1 MTNNNLLIYGASGW
15 LGRQTINYILKN
27 NLDVNLV
34 LVSSKDIDLRF
45 SKIKYK
51 SISYSDFQK
60 LKNQNFDF
68 FFNYGFLTQEKIG
81 SMKKEDYLSATNEII
96 NSYSNFMEKNY
107 IKKSLLTSSG
117 AVYWKGTNKEN
128 LYTTQKL
135 QQEREFKSIN
145 AQLNSDY
152 IIARIFGVIGSQY
165 DFNKNYA
172 FTSFIKSGMKRESI
186 SINSKHKVL
195 RSYLYFENLLEYF
208 FNLDHKNLT
217 IDAWDDNFDIYELAL
232 KIAEIYDVK
241 VNVSDEY
248 FSSEEVDKY
257 ISTDNKFKEIYNFI
271 FSKKNLE
278 KIIKEK
284 KIF

>member
-1 MTNNNLLIYGASGW
+1 
-15 LGRQTINYILKN
+15 
-27 NLDVNLV
+27 
-34 LVSSKDIDLRF
+34 
-45 SKIKYK
+45 
-51 SISYSDFQK
+51 
-60 LKNQNFDF
+60 
-68 FFNYGFLTQEKIG
+68 
-81 SMKKEDYLSATNEII
+81 MKKEDYLYATNEII

-208 FNLDHKNLT
+208 L
-217 IDAWDDNFDIYELAL
+217 I
-232 KIAEIYDVK
+232 
-241 VNVSDEY
+241 
-248 FSSEEVDKY
+248 
-257 ISTDNKFKEIYNFI
+257 
-271 FSKKNLE
+271 
-278 KIIKEK
+278 
-284 KIF
+284 

>member
-1 MTNNNLLIYGASGW
+1 MTNKNLLIYGASGW

-27 NLDVNLV
+27 NVDVNLV

-45 SKIKYK
+45 SNMKYK

-81 SMKKEDYLSATNEII
+81 NMKKEDYLYATNEII

-208 FNLDHKNLT
+208 LNLDHKNLT
-217 IDAWDDNFDIYELAL
+217 IDAWDDSFDIYELAL

-257 ISTDNKFKEIYNFI
+257 IVQIINL
-271 FSKKNLE
+271 KN
-278 KIIKEK
+278 I
-284 KIF
+284 